1 MISAM
6 LDARTVL
13 QRCEAV
19 ARCSEEPGRVTR
31 RFATPALAQARE
43 LVAGWMREAGLEPRR
58 DAVGNLIGRREGP
71 GRTLLL
77 GSHLDS
83 VRDGGRYD
91 GALGVAVAVAAAARL
106 RDSPLPFALEVAAFA
121 DEEGARFGTAFL
133 GSSLL
138 AGHFEADWL
147 RCRDEDGV
155 ELADALRAWG
165 GDPAAAGASS
175 ACGVSGASGRDDL
188 LGYYEVHIEQG
199 PVLDDA
205 DLAVGVV
212 AGIAGQTRASVTF
225 SGTAAHA
232 GTTPIARRADA
243 LAAAAEWIGAVE
255 SAGAATDGL
264 VATVGEISAEP
275 GAANVVPGRAVA
287 SLDVRHLDDE
297 LRDSAVQALRAE
309 AVASGAA
316 RGVAVDWRE
325 VHSTATLECDD
336 RLTARLEEVAA
347 AVTGARP
354 PRLYSGAGHDGVML
368 ATVAPIAMLF
378 VRCAGGIS
386 HHPAES
392 VREQDVG
399 VALEVT
405 TRLLEELAR

>member
-43 LVAGWMREAGLEPRR
+43 LVAGWMRGAGLEPRY

-71 GRTLLL
+71 GPTLLL

-138 AGHFEADWL
+138 AGRFEADWL

-155 ELADALRAWG
+155 ELADALGAWG
-165 GDPAAAGASS
+165 GDPAAAGAP
-175 ACGVSGASGRDDL
+175 GASGRDDL

-205 DLAVGVV
+205 DLAVGIV

-255 SAGAATDGL
+255 SAGAATEGL
-264 VATVGEISAEP
+264 VATVGEISVEP

-316 RGVAVDWRE
+316 RGVVVEWRE
-325 VHSTATLECDD
+325 VHCTATLECDD
-336 RLTARLEEVAA
+336 RLTARLEDAAA

-405 TRLLEELAR
+405 TRLLEDLAR